1 MAYSFNILLGQII
14 KVCGYEGAVSI
25 KLDKYFSENIPQM
38 ESVFLEV
45 DGKPVPFFISY
56 TEYSGADVLKI
67 KFEDYDSIEKIS
79 EFIGCKIFLTTTVP
93 TVEKSTD
100 YQDLNGFRI
109 YNQNNEL
116 LGEISQ
122 VIHSPGQL
130 LLSINSTDNSEILIP
145 FHEDFIL
152 NVDKV
157 SKIMIMNIPEG
168 LTKINQ

>member
-1 MAYSFNILLGQII
+1 MTYSSNILLGQII
-14 KVCGYEGAVSI
+14 KVSGYEGAVAV
-25 KLDKYFSENIPQM
+25 KLEKYFFENIPQM

-56 TEYSGADVLKI
+56 TEYSGADILKI
-67 KFEDYDSIEKIS
+67 KFEGYASIEKTA
-79 EFIGCKIFLTTTVP
+79 EFIGCKIFLTTNIP
-93 TVEKSTD
+93 IVEKSLD

-109 YNQNNEL
+109 YNQNKEL

-122 VIHSPGQL
+122 VIHFPGQL
-130 LLSINSTDNSEILIP
+130 LLSINSIDNKEILIP

-157 SKIMIMNIPEG
+157 SKVMVMNIPEG

>member
-14 KVCGYEGAVSI
+14 KVSGYEGAVAI

-56 TEYSGADVLKI
+56 TEYSGAEVLKI
-67 KFEDYDSIEKIS
+67 KFEGYDSIEKIA
-79 EFIGCKIFLTTTVP
+79 EFIGCKIFLTTTVL
-93 TVEKSTD
+93 TAEKLVD

-109 YNQNNEL
+109 FNQNNEL

-130 LLSINSTDNSEILIP
+130 LLSVNSIDNKEILIP

-157 SKIMIMNIPEG
+157 SKVMVMSIPEG